1 LFGQVGFGKRILTV
15 WLSCAFRREA
25 LPRTHLQAL
34 QHPSSSAWAKP
45 TTHQN
50 EKDMRMSLG
59 HQPRTGSALVM
70 FSGGQDSTTCLAWA
84 LQTFDHVETVGFDYG
99 QRHSVELTCRAPIR
113 EAIARLEDWGAHLG
127 MDHLIDLSGA
137 LAGVGSTAMTA
148 EMEIVINEEGLPNTF
163 VPGRNLMF
171 MTAAAAIAWRRNIK
185 HIVGGMCETDYS
197 GYPDCRDD
205 TIKAMQ
211 VALNLGMQ
219 RRFVLETPLMWID
232 KAATWQMA
240 EDLGGAPLVNLVRDL
255 THSCYLGDRQHRHA
269 WGYGCG
275 TCPACDLRGAGWARW
290 QDGGGTGH
298 CSGAGDAAPR

>member
-1 LFGQVGFGKRILTV
+1 MHGADRGHVSVSAGILFGQVGFGKRILTV

-59 HQPRTGSALVM
+59 HQRRTGSALVM

-205 TIKAMQ
+205 T
-211 VALNLGMQ
+211 
-219 RRFVLETPLMWID
+219 
-232 KAATWQMA
+232 
-240 EDLGGAPLVNLVRDL
+240 GGAQPRHAAALRAGNAIDVDRQGRDL
-255 THSCYLGDRQHRHA
+255 ANG
-269 WGYGCG
+269 
-275 TCPACDLRGAGWARW
+275 RGSWRCAFSEPCARP
-290 QDGGGTGH
+290 D
-298 CSGAGDAAPR
+298 P